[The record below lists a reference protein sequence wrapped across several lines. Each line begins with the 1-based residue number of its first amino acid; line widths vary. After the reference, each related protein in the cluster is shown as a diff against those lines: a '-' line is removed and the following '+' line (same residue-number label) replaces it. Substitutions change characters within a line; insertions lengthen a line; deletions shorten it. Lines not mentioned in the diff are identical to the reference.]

1 MNPLPPLIPPLHV
14 SAAYVALANKALG
27 SHVMAALRSP
37 GQALALAHLWDVLR
51 SERDAL
57 DPADQR
63 LILAVSDVVYHL
75 TQNLRAERRDASF
88 VVGITVKILTPPP
101 DPGEG
106 QLWTRPGVGAP
117 WGLRNA
123 ADIPDGWQTEAV
135 PHLAAVCHYGDA
147 FTVVGYDGVLAT
159 YAEAAGVSGLVGI
172 IAASGLTSGLLA
184 AMSAARRGEPGA
196 EQALDLAKRLSAAV
210 EGL

>member
-1 MNPLPPLIPPLHV
+1 MNPLPPPLHV
-14 SAAYVALANKALG
+14 SAAYVALSDKPLG
-27 SHVMAALRSP
+27 ARLMAALRSP
-37 GQALALAHLWDVLR
+37 GQALALARLWDALR
-51 SERDAL
+51 AERRAL
-57 DPADQR
+57 HIDSPEER
-63 LILAVSDVVYHL
+63 LLLAVGDVVYHL
-75 TQNLRAERRDASF
+75 TQNLNALRRDASF

-106 QLWTRPGVGAP
+106 QLWTRPGVGSP
-117 WGLRNA
+117 WGLRNVA
-123 ADIPDGWQTEAV
+123 EIPADWQTEAV
-135 PHLAAVCHYGDA
+135 PHLAAVCHHGDA

>member
-1 MNPLPPLIPPLHV
+1 MNPLPPPLHV
-14 SAAYVALANKALG
+14 SAAYVALSDKPLG
-27 SHVMAALRSP
+27 ARLMAALRSP

-63 LILAVSDVVYHL
+63 LLLAVGDVVYHL
-75 TQNLRAERRDASF
+75 TQNLNALRRDASF

-106 QLWTRPGVGAP
+106 QLWTRPGVGSP
-117 WGLRNA
+117 WGLRNV
-123 ADIPDGWQTEAV
+123 ADIPADWQAEAV

>member
-1 MNPLPPLIPPLHV
+1 MNPLLPPLHV
-14 SAAYVALANKALG
+14 SAAYVALSDKPLG
-27 SHVMAALRSP
+27 ARLMAALRSP
-37 GQALALAHLWDVLR
+37 GQALALARLWDALR
-51 SERDAL
+51 AERRAL
-57 DPADQR
+57 HIDSPEER
-63 LILAVSDVVYHL
+63 LLLAVGDVVYHL
-75 TQNLRAERRDASF
+75 TQNLNALRRDASF
-88 VVGITVKILTPPP
+88 VVGVTVKILTPPP

>member
-1 MNPLPPLIPPLHV
+1 MNPLLPPLHV
-14 SAAYVALANKALG
+14 SAAYVALADKALG
-27 SHVMAALRSP
+27 ARLMTALRSP
-37 GQALALAHLWDVLR
+37 GQALAMTRLWN
-51 SERDAL
+51 E
-57 DPADQR
+57 
-63 LILAVSDVVYHL
+63 I
-75 TQNLRAERRDASF
+75 RAERRDASF
-88 VVGITVKILTPPP
+88 VVGVTVKILTPPP

-106 QLWTRPGVGAP
+106 QLWTRPGVGSP
-117 WGLRNA
+117 WGLRNVA
-123 ADIPDGWQTEAV
+123 EIPAEWQAEAV

>member
-1 MNPLPPLIPPLHV
+1 MNPLLPPLHV
-14 SAAYVALANKALG
+14 SAAYVALSDKPLG
-27 SHVMAALRSP
+27 ARLMAALRSP

-63 LILAVSDVVYHL
+63 LLLAVGDVVYHL

-88 VVGITVKILTPPP
+88 VVGVTVKILTPPP

-106 QLWTRPGVGAP
+106 QLWTRPGVGSP

-159 YAEAAGVSGLVGI
+159 YAEAATVSGLVGI
-172 IAASGLTSGLLA
+172 LAASGLTSGLLA
-184 AMSAARRGEPGA
+184 AMSAARRGDPGA

-210 EGL
+210 GGL